1 MQYPVNDSQ
10 IQNFEDLNQ
19 FLENTKLSIENS
31 QNSQNKSKKKINQ
44 NKSNKSKSQRVVR
57 KKPLKQDESIIIQ
70 NL

>member
-44 NKSNKSKSQRVVR
+44 NKSNKSKS
-57 KKPLKQDESIIIQ
+57 
-70 NL
+70 